1 MIESKEIKYIY
12 SLIKGDKL
20 ININNF
26 IQKEDFNS
34 YIEFKDE
41 QEITGIFMPLIN
53 IFTKET
59 APVLITALRKYTGA
73 SFKDIN
79 AILRNNWDNEING
92 EVDKEK
98 IKEISE
104 LTTNIEKAISLFP
117 KTNKN
122 FIVFRG
128 VTIDAFKKYGVQNL
142 NELNHLKE
150 HFIYEDGFTSTAL
163 TKEASYFE
171 TEIENH
177 GTSNILIKYYVPKEF
192 NEGAPLTSYILSYK
206 KEQLEFL
213 LSKESLAKVLD
224 IKTSENKA
232 IIETILIPK
241 SIWK

>member
-104 LTTNIEKAISLFP
+104 LTTNIEK
-117 KTNKN
+117 
-122 FIVFRG
+122 
-128 VTIDAFKKYGVQNL
+128 DGVQNL

-192 NEGAPLTSYILSYK
+192 NEGAPLISDILSYK

-224 IKTSENKA
+224 IKISENKA

>member
-79 AILRNNWDNEING
+79 AILRN
-92 EVDKEK
+92 K
-98 IKEISE
+98 
-104 LTTNIEKAISLFP
+104 
-117 KTNKN
+117 
-122 FIVFRG
+122 
-128 VTIDAFKKYGVQNL
+128 
-142 NELNHLKE
+142 
-150 HFIYEDGFTSTAL
+150 
-163 TKEASYFE
+163 
-171 TEIENH
+171 
-177 GTSNILIKYYVPKEF
+177 
-192 NEGAPLTSYILSYK
+192 
-206 KEQLEFL
+206 
-213 LSKESLAKVLD
+213 
-224 IKTSENKA
+224 
-232 IIETILIPK
+232 
-241 SIWK
+241 

>member
-79 AILRNNWDNEING
+79 AILRNNWDNEIPQAPYNP
-92 EVDKEK
+92 D
-98 IKEISE
+98 
-104 LTTNIEKAISLFP
+104 LQL
-117 KTNKN
+117 
-122 FIVFRG
+122 
-128 VTIDAFKKYGVQNL
+128 VTIYSSVHSSRSHHHPG
-142 NELNHLKE
+142 
-150 HFIYEDGFTSTAL
+150 S
-163 TKEASYFE
+163 
-171 TEIENH
+171 
-177 GTSNILIKYYVPKEF
+177 
-192 NEGAPLTSYILSYK
+192 
-206 KEQLEFL
+206 
-213 LSKESLAKVLD
+213 
-224 IKTSENKA
+224 
-232 IIETILIPK
+232 
-241 SIWK
+241 